1 MDVKQIYQLV
11 NGATSEVL
19 GKTDLVAEDLTNI
32 VDVGTEIVNASAVD
46 NYVKSL
52 VNRIGKV
59 IFVNRPYSGKVPS
72 VLMDG
77 WEFGSVLQKITA
89 EIPNATENESWELQ
103 NGEEYKQDVFY
114 KPTVSAKF
122 FNSKVTFEVPIS
134 ITERQVK
141 ESFGSAAELNGF
153 ISMLYAAVEKSMTIK
168 TDALVMRTINNMIV
182 TTFEN
187 EPQSGEAR
195 AINLLA
201 RYNAQFGKQ
210 LTANAAIFDADFVRF
225 ASYTIALFADR
236 FGSIS
241 TLFNVGGKDR
251 FTSNDRLHIV
261 LLSEFA
267 KAAQTYL
274 YGDTYHNEFVKLP
287 NAETVPYWQG
297 SGLTYNFADT
307 ARIKTKKTVNN
318 VEQTTE
324 LTGILGVMFDRDALG
339 VCNLNRRVTTAY
351 NAKAEF
357 FNNFYKFDAG
367 YFNDTNENFVVFYV
381 ASDTTPIT
389 VTKSESNATISG
401 LPSSVTVDSVLKLT
415 ATAAENYEFATAP
428 TLAYTTKDGNTVTT
442 SFVIDSENEAK
453 ATLELN
459 LANTNIDGAE
469 GITITATGASV

>member
-1 MDVKQIYQLV
+1 MEVKQIYELV
-11 NGATSEVL
+11 NGATGEVL

-32 VDVGTEIVNASAVD
+32 VDVGTEIVNAAAVD

-89 EIPNATENESWELQ
+89 EIPTATENETWELTD
-103 NGEEYKQDVFY
+103 GTEYKQDVFY

-168 TDALVMRTINNMIV
+168 TDSLVMRTINNMIV

-187 EPQSGEAR
+187 EPNNGEAR
-195 AINLLA
+195 AINLLQ
-201 RYNAQFGKQ
+201 RYNTQFHKE
-210 LTANAAIFDADFVRF
+210 LTADAAIFDADFVRF
-225 ASYTIALFADR
+225 ASYVIALFADR

-241 TLFNVGGKDR
+241 TLFNVGGKAR
-251 FTSNDRLHIV
+251 FTSTDRLHIV

-274 YGDTYHNEFVKLP
+274 YSDTYHNEFVKLP
-287 NAETVPYWQG
+287 QAETVPYWQG
-297 SGLTYNFADT
+297 SGKTYAFADT
-307 ARIKTKKTVNN
+307 ATIKTSKTVEG
-318 VEQTTE
+318 VATT
-324 LTGILGVMFDRDALG
+324 TTRSGILGVMFDRDALG

-381 ASDTTPIT
+381 ANG
-389 VTKSESNATISG
+389 E
-401 LPSSVTVDSVLKLT
+401 
-415 ATAAENYEFATAP
+415 
-428 TLAYTTKDGNTVTT
+428 
-442 SFVIDSENEAK
+442 
-453 ATLELN
+453 
-459 LANTNIDGAE
+459 
-469 GITITATGASV
+469 